1 MTIVL
6 LIRHAENDFSGKKR
20 LAGRLPDVHLNASG
34 KQQAQRLASALAGI
48 PLKAIY
54 SSPLERAM
62 ETAQPIAE
70 QNNLTVTPH
79 DGLIEIDYG
88 DWQGR
93 SLKELYRT
101 KLWKVVQCN
110 PAWMRFP
117 NGETIIE
124 AQYRISR
131 TIRDIAAKFESK
143 DWVVCVSHADPIKLA
158 AAHFLSMPI
167 EAYQR
172 LTIGLA
178 SITVVHLDAQGARL
192 LTFNHD
198 PNLMSFLAK
207 QVG

>member
-1 MTIVL
+1 MTFVL

-20 LAGRLPDVHLNASG
+20 LAGRLADVHLTPSG
-34 KQQAQRLASALAGI
+34 REQAQSIAKTLADV
-48 PLKAIY
+48 PMKAIY
-54 SSPLERAM
+54 SSPLERAL

-70 QNNLTVTPH
+70 QNDLAVIPH

-93 SLKELYRT
+93 TMKELYRT

-117 NGETIIE
+117 NGETILE
-124 AQYRISR
+124 AQNRISH

-158 AAHFLSMPI
+158 VAHFLSMPI

-172 LTIGLA
+172 LAIGLA
-178 SITVVHLDAQGARL
+178 SITVLYLDEQGARL
-192 LTFNHD
+192 LAFNYD
-198 PNLMSFLAK
+198 PALMTYLSK

>member
-1 MTIVL
+1 MTFVL

-20 LAGRLPDVHLNASG
+20 LAGRLADVHLNDSG
-34 KQQAQRLASALAGI
+34 KEQAQRLAKTLAGL

-54 SSPLERAM
+54 SSPLERAI

-70 QNNLTVTPH
+70 QNDLKVIPH

-88 DWQGR
+88 DWQGQ
-93 SLKELYRT
+93 SLKSLYRT
-101 KLWKVVQCN
+101 KLWKTVQHA
-110 PAWMRFP
+110 PAWLQFP
-117 NGETIIE
+117 NGETLLE

-131 TIRDIAAKFESK
+131 TLREIAAQYEPK
-143 DWVVCVSHADPIKLA
+143 DWIACVSHADPIKLA
-158 AAHFLSMPI
+158 IAHFLSIPL

-192 LTFNHD
+192 LTVNHD
-198 PNLMSFLAK
+198 PLLMSFLTK